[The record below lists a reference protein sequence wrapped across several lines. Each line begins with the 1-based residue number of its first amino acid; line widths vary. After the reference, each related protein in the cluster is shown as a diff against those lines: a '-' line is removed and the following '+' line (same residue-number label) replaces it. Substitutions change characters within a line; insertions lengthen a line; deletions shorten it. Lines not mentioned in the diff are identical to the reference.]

1 MVSTPNPLPR
11 RPLPLLTRAALV
23 ASGALLLALLLWI
36 TRPHLPTGAFLAA
49 CDAEFLTR
57 PDGLSGLTQR
67 YDLRLPAPPLQ
78 MDPGLMYRCLAD
90 GSVDV
95 INAFATDGRIRA
107 YDLLVLEDD
116 RGFFP
121 PYEAVPVVRAAT
133 LARHPRLRDALD
145 ALAGRISTAQ
155 MQRLNFQVDEKGLL
169 ARDVAR
175 RFLQRKGL
183 LPRSP
188 APARPDAPAVTV
200 GGKQFTEQEI
210 LGEMLCQL
218 IGAHTG
224 LPVIRRLNLGGTMI
238 CFNALTAGDI
248 DVYVEYTGTA
258 CLNILAQKMPRAH
271 ADLLPRV
278 RQAFAGRYHLVVLD
292 PLGFDNTYTLAMRRE
307 HAQRLNITSISDLAA
322 YLDSNAAN

>member
-1 MVSTPNPLPR
+1 MVSLP

-23 ASGALLLALLLWI
+23 AGAALLLALVLWT
-36 TRPHLPTGAFLAA
+36 TRPHRPAGAFLAA

-57 PDGLSGLTQR
+57 SDGMTGLAQC
-67 YDLRLPAPPLQ
+67 YGLHLPAPPLQ

-90 GSVDV
+90 GTVDV

-121 PYEAVPVVRAAT
+121 PYEAMPIVRADT
-133 LARHPRLRDALD
+133 LARNPQLEDALD
-145 ALAGRISTAQ
+145 ALADRISTVQ
-155 MQRLNFQVDEKGLL
+155 MQRLNFQVDDKGLL
-169 ARDVAR
+169 ARDVAHG
-175 RFLQRKGL
+175 FLQREGL
-183 LPRSP
+183 LPDIP
-188 APARPDAPAVTV
+188 ATHRPDAPGVTV

-218 IGAHTG
+218 ITAHTG
-224 LPVIRRLNLGGTMI
+224 LPVTRRLNLGGTMI

-258 CLNILAQKMPRAH
+258 CLNILAQKMPRADLH
-271 ADLLPRV
+271 AGV
-278 RQAFAGRYHLVVLD
+278 RRSFAKRYNLVVLD
-292 PLGFDNTYTLAMRRE
+292 PLGFDNTYTLAMRRD
-307 HAQRLNITSISDLAA
+307 HARSLGIVSISDLATFLA
-322 YLDSNAAN
+322 SGGAG